1 MPMALPPSS
10 LRSGPSCR
18 VLLVD
23 DNRAIHDD
31 FRKILIPVSSK
42 AAAALDEAEEAL
54 FGAVVETSAVAA
66 PAYELDSAYQGQE
79 AIEKVRVARQEGR
92 PYALAFVDVR
102 MPPGMDGVE
111 TTARLWSECPD
122 LQVVICTAYSDYSWE
137 EMAAALGR
145 SDRYVILKKP
155 FDSVEAQQIA
165 AALTE
170 KWRLLQANRAH
181 VEELERKVI
190 ERTAEL
196 ASTNTLLRAEV
207 ESRRETERA
216 LAKAKETAERAD
228 RAKSVFLANM
238 SHEIRTPMNGVI
250 GMANLLR
257 DTGLSPE
264 QRDLVETLCGSGDA
278 LLAIINDILDFSKI
292 EAGRMELERCDFDLP
307 LLVERV
313 LDLQSAQA
321 AGKPVELI
329 WEVDADV
336 PAWVGGDPTR
346 LRQVLLNLVG
356 NAVKFTACGEVGVRV
371 TRVASEGEIARLR
384 FEVRDTGI
392 GIGRDALDRVFQ
404 PFVQA
409 DDSTTRRFGGT
420 GLGLAICKRIVELM
434 GGCIGV
440 ESEAGCG
447 SLFWF
452 EAPFPVAEG
461 AASAAVAAPMRRD
474 LGGFRA
480 LIVDDNATNRKLLRR
495 LLSRWGL
502 AVAEAPD
509 APSALV
515 VLDYAP
521 EPFDLVLLDYQ
532 MPDMD
537 GLELA
542 AAIHARPWEHGDPP
556 ALVMLSS
563 HGERL
568 HGEALAQHGLAAS
581 QLKPIHPGAL
591 HDSLSEI
598 LGRRADIAPPSVP
611 EPPAGGTDPLEGL
624 RVLVAEDNAVN
635 QKVVRLQLRKLGLEA
650 DFVGNGLEAIAAL
663 ERVPYNLV
671 LMDACMPE
679 LDGLEAT
686 RRIRRRE
693 QEARSETGASP
704 ARGPVIIAMTANALP
719 SDRAAC
725 LAAGMDDFIAKPVTL
740 PVLRDVLRRRFP
752 VQLLA

>member
-1 MPMALPPSS
+1 MVFPRPPS
-10 LRSGPSCR
+10 PAQPCR

-31 FRKILIPVSSK
+31 FRKILAPVPGK
-42 AAAALDEAEEAL
+42 ATASLDEAEAAL
-54 FGAVVETSAVAA
+54 FGAPVDAPAVAA
-66 PAYELDSAYQGQE
+66 PVYQVDSAYQGAE
-79 AIEKVRVARQEGR
+79 AIEKVRAALREGR

-111 TTARLWSECPD
+111 TTARLWRECPD
-122 LQVVICTAYSDYSWE
+122 LQVVLCTAYSDYSWD

-155 FDSVEAQQIA
+155 FDSIEAQQVA

-170 KWRLLQANRAH
+170 KWRLLQANRSH
-181 VEELERKVI
+181 VEELERKVV

-196 ASTNTLLRAEV
+196 AATNARLRAEV
-207 ESRRETERA
+207 DTRREAERA
-216 LAKAKETAERAD
+216 LAKAKEDAERAD

-321 AGKPVELI
+321 SGKPVELL
-329 WEVDADV
+329 WEVDAEV
-336 PAWVGGDPTR
+336 PSWVRGDPTR

-356 NAVKFTACGEVGVRV
+356 NAVKFTASGEVGVRV
-371 TRVASEGEIARLR
+371 SQESRAGGVTRLR

-392 GIGRDALDRVFQ
+392 GIGRDALARVFQ

-420 GLGLAICKRIVELM
+420 GLGLAICKRMVELM
-434 GGCIGV
+434 GGVIGV
-440 ESEAGCG
+440 ESVPGRG
-447 SLFWF
+447 STFWF
-452 EAPFPVAEG
+452 EAPFPVADETG
-461 AASAAVAAPMRRD
+461 RDTAASPMRRD
-474 LGGFRA
+474 LAGFRA
-480 LIVDDNATNRKLLRR
+480 LVVDDNATNRKLLRR
-495 LLSRWGL
+495 LLGRWGL
-502 AVAEAPD
+502 AVSEAAD
-509 APSALV
+509 GPSALATLEREDPTCDV
-515 VLDYAP
+515 
-521 EPFDLVLLDYQ
+521 VLLDYQ
-532 MPDMD
+532 MPGMD
-537 GLELA
+537 GLQLA
-542 AAIHARPWEHGDPP
+542 AAIQARVRDGERAP

-568 HGEALAQHGLAAS
+568 HGDALAQHGLAAS

-591 HDSLSEI
+591 HDCLAEI
-598 LGRRADIAPPSVP
+598 LGRRGTPPGLVESEDPEAPSPD
-611 EPPAGGTDPLEGL
+611 GFGGL
-624 RVLVAEDNAVN
+624 RILVAEDNAVN

-650 DFVGNGLEAIAAL
+650 DFVSDGQRAVEAAG
-663 ERVPYNLV
+663 RTPYQLV
-671 LMDACMPE
+671 LMDACMPV

-686 RRIRRRE
+686 RRIRRLARLPG
-693 QEARSETGASP
+693 EAASFV
-704 ARGPVIIAMTANALP
+704 RPVIIAMTANALP
-719 SDRAAC
+719 SDRAEC
-725 LAAGMDDFIAKPVTL
+725 LAAGMDDYVAKPVTL
-740 PVLRDVLRRRFP
+740 PVLRDALRRNFP
-752 VQLLA
+752 AQLLA

>member
-1 MPMALPPSS
+1 MVFPPPS
-10 LRSGPSCR
+10 RSPASACR

-23 DNRAIHDD
+23 DNRSIHDD
-31 FRKILIPVSSK
+31 FRKVLAPSS
-42 AAAALDEAEEAL
+42 AAAKAGASLNEAEEAL
-54 FGAVVETSAVAA
+54 FGAPIDA
-66 PAYELDSAYQGQE
+66 PAPASPFYEVDSAYQGAE
-79 AIEKVRVARQEGR
+79 AVEKVRVAVREGR

-111 TTARLWSECPD
+111 TAARLWREYPD
-122 LQVVICTAYSDYSWE
+122 LQVVLCTAYSDYSWDE
-137 EMAAALGR
+137 IAAALGR

-155 FDSVEAQQIA
+155 FDSVEAQQLA

-170 KWRLLQANRAH
+170 KWRLVQENRAH
-181 VEELERKVI
+181 VEDLERKVI

-196 ASTNTLLRAEV
+196 AATNTRLRAEV
-207 ESRRETERA
+207 ETRREAERA
-216 LAKAKETAERAD
+216 LAKAKEDAERAD

-264 QRDLVETLCGSGDA
+264 QRDLVDTLCGSGDA
-278 LLAIINDILDFSKI
+278 LLSIINDILDFSKI

-321 AGKPVELI
+321 SGKPVEMI
-329 WEVDADV
+329 WEVEAEV
-336 PAWVGGDPTR
+336 PPWVRGDPTR

-356 NAVKFTACGEVGVRV
+356 NAVKFTASGEVGVRV
-371 TRVASEGEIARLR
+371 SQESRAGGVARLR

-392 GIGRDALDRVFQ
+392 GIGPDALGRVFQ

-420 GLGLAICKRIVELM
+420 GLGLAICKRMVELM
-434 GGCIGV
+434 GGVIGV
-440 ESEAGCG
+440 ESEAGRG
-447 SLFWF
+447 SVFWF
-452 EAPFPVAEG
+452 EAPFPVVEG
-461 AASAAVAAPMRRD
+461 MGEETAAAPARRD
-474 LGGFRA
+474 LAGFHA
-480 LIVDDNATNRKLLRR
+480 LVVDDNATNRKLLRR
-495 LLSRWGL
+495 LLGRWGL
-502 AVAEAPD
+502 TVSEAPD
-509 APSALV
+509 GPSALV
-515 VLDYAP
+515 VLEREAATA
-521 EPFDLVLLDYQ
+521 DLVLLDYQ

-542 AAIHARPWEHGDPP
+542 AAIHARVRDGAAPP

-568 HGEALAQHGLAAS
+568 HGEALVQHGLAAS

-591 HDSLSEI
+591 HDCLAEI
-598 LGRRADIAPPSVP
+598 LGRRGASARPAVEAPGD
-611 EPPAGGTDPLEGL
+611 GGLDAISSEGM
-624 RVLVAEDNAVN
+624 RILVAEDNAVN

-650 DFVGNGLEAIAAL
+650 DFVANGQLAIEAMARA
-663 ERVPYNLV
+663 PYQLV
-671 LMDACMPE
+671 LMDACMPV

-686 RRIRRRE
+686 RRIRRL
-693 QEARSETGASP
+693 AAAKPRSPERPRT
-704 ARGPVIIAMTANALP
+704 VIIAMTANALP
-719 SDRAAC
+719 SDRAEC
-725 LAAGMDDFIAKPVTL
+725 LAAGMDDYISKPVTL
-740 PVLRDVLRRRFP
+740 AVLRDALRRNFP
-752 VQLLA
+752 AQLPA

>member
-1 MPMALPPSS
+1 MVSS
-10 LRSGPSCR
+10 RPQSPLASTCR
-18 VLLVD
+18 ILLVD

-31 FRKILIPVSSK
+31 FRKVLSPAPSHAS
-42 AAAALDEAEEAL
+42 ADLNDAEAML
-54 FGAVVETSAVAA
+54 FGAPVDERAVAA
-66 PAYELDSAYQGQE
+66 PVYLLDSAYQGAE
-79 AIEKVRVARQEGR
+79 AIEMVCAARREGR

-111 TTARLWSECPD
+111 TTARLWRECPD
-122 LQVVICTAYSDYSWE
+122 LQVVICTAYSDYSWD

-155 FDSVEAQQIA
+155 FDSAEAQQVA

-170 KWRLLQANRAH
+170 KWRLLQENRAH
-181 VEELERKVI
+181 VEELERKVA

-196 ASTNTLLRAEV
+196 AATNARLREEV
-207 ESRRETERA
+207 ETRRETERA

-278 LLAIINDILDFSKI
+278 LLSIINDILDFSKI
-292 EAGRMELERCDFDLP
+292 EAGHMELERCDFDLP

-321 AGKPVELI
+321 SAKPLPLELL

-336 PAWVGGDPTR
+336 PGWVRGDPTR
-346 LRQVLLNLVG
+346 LRQILLNLVG
-356 NAVKFTACGEVGVRV
+356 NAVKFTAAGEVGVRV
-371 TRVASEGEIARLR
+371 SQASRADGVARLR

-392 GIGRDALDRVFQ
+392 GIGSEALTRVFQ

-420 GLGLAICKRIVELM
+420 GLGLAICKRMIELM
-434 GGCIGV
+434 GGSIGV
-440 ESEAGCG
+440 ESEPGRG
-447 SLFWF
+447 SVFWF
-452 EAPFPVAEG
+452 EAPFPIADEASRPAG
-461 AASAAVAAPMRRD
+461 AAPARGD
-474 LGGFRA
+474 LTGFRA
-480 LIVDDNATNRKLLRR
+480 LIVDDNATNLKLLRR
-495 LLSRWGL
+495 LLDRWGFE
-502 AVAEAPD
+502 VFEATSG
-509 APSALV
+509 PSALA
-515 VLDYAP
+515 LLERTPAP
-521 EPFDLVLLDYQ
+521 MDLVLLDYQ

-537 GLELA
+537 GLQLA
-542 AAIHARPWEHGDPP
+542 AAIHARVPSGAHQP

-568 HGEALAQHGLAAS
+568 HGEALVKHGLAAS

-591 HDSLSEI
+591 HDCLAEI
-598 LGRRADIAPPSVP
+598 LGRRHPAARPVDIADQDLSV
-611 EPPAGGTDPLEGL
+611 AGHLAGL
-624 RVLVAEDNAVN
+624 RILVAEDNPVN

-650 DFVGNGLEAIAAL
+650 DFVGDGQKAVDAL
-663 ERVPYNLV
+663 ARAPYQLV
-671 LMDACMPE
+671 LMDACMPV

-686 RRIRRRE
+686 RRIRRLP
-693 QEARSETGASP
+693 AFLGETAP
-704 ARGPVIIAMTANALP
+704 RPVIIAMTANALP
-719 SDRAAC
+719 SDRADC
-725 LAAGMDDFIAKPVTL
+725 LAAGMDDYIAKPVTL
-740 PVLRDVLRRRFP
+740 PVLCEALRRNFP
-752 VQLLA
+752 AQLLS